1 MSASPLIVDD
11 LVIVLPG
18 GPNGWSV
25 AAYNHRNGDVVWHV
39 LNDGTA
45 YTSPML
51 ATLGGVR
58 QILVVTDER
67 LAGLTPEDGT
77 LLWDYPWQI
86 RMVPNISQPL
96 LVSPSRLFL
105 SAGYGKGAV
114 LIELTRE
121 DGQFSA
127 STVWETNRMKNK
139 FSSSV
144 LVDGYIYGLDESILA
159 CMDAET
165 GELMWKGGR
174 YGYGQLLAAD
184 DHLVVLT
191 EDGDLVLVR
200 ATPDG
205 HEEVA
210 GFRAIEGKTWNVPA
224 LSDGLLFVRN
234 TREMAVFD
242 LTP

>member
-1 MSASPLIVDD
+1 MSS
-11 LVIVLPG
+11 
-18 GPNGWSV
+18 
-25 AAYNHRNGDVVWHV
+25 
-39 LNDGTA
+39 T
-45 YTSPML
+45 
-51 ATLGGVR
+51 
-58 QILVVTDER
+58 QI
-67 LAGLTPEDGT
+67 
-77 LLWDYPWQI
+77 
-86 RMVPNISQPL
+86 
-96 LVSPSRLFL
+96 FL
-105 SAGYGKGAV
+105 SAGYGKGAALV
-114 LIELTRE
+114 ELTRE
-121 DGQFSA
+121 GDQFTA

-200 ATPDG
+200 ATPER
-205 HEEVA
+205 HEEIA
-210 GFRAIEGKTWNVPA
+210 GFSAIEGKTWNVPA
-224 LSDGLLFVRN
+224 LSDGLLFIRN

-242 LTP
+242 LSQ